1 MKIIGLFALI
11 IAIGFIMATGCV
23 AQIKKDPGNAT
34 VTPTVTFTSFANVT
48 TAPVVT
54 ITNSTNT
61 TNGTNVTN
69 STPKLKGPL
78 RVSISG
84 YPVDLPVTVDNET
97 VGIVSKEKPLDITVD
112 EGVHTVKTCVGTFC
126 EQENV
131 TITFAKKTYVDFGER
146 LRRDIE
152 FPEPTARILEYFKN
166 GGGVSVNIEFINPTQ
181 EPITLAVEVSVGYD
195 FIDDRTNI
203 KMGDSAKGKLVQYV
217 DPGQRVTNRLDLYF
231 ASGHSYNFDV
241 PQITSITTQ

>member
-1 MKIIGLFALI
+1 MKMIALFALI

-48 TAPVVT
+48 TAPAVNLS
-54 ITNSTNT
+54 NSTNT
-61 TNGTNVTN
+61 TNGTNLTN
-69 STPKLKGPL
+69 STAKLKGPL

-84 YPVDLPVTVDNET
+84 YPVDLPVLVDNAT
-97 VGIVSKEKPLDITVD
+97 VGVVSKEKPLDILVD
-112 EGVHTVKTCVGTFC
+112 EGDHTVKVCVGTIC

-131 TITFAKKTYVDFGER
+131 TITFAKKSYVDFGER

-152 FPEPTARILEYFKN
+152 FPEPTARIVEYFKN

-181 EPITLAVEVSVGYD
+181 NPLTISVEVSCGYTY
-195 FIDDRTNI
+195 IDDSTNI
-203 KMGDSAKGKLVQYV
+203 KEGDSAKGKLAQYV
-217 DPGQRVTNRLDLYF
+217 DAGQRVTNRLDLYF
-231 ASGHSYNFDV
+231 VSGHSYNFDV